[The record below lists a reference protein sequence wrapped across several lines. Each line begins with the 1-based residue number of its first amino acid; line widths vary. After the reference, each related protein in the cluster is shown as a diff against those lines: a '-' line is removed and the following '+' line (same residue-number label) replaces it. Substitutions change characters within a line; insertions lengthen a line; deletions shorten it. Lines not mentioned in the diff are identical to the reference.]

1 MKKIVFI
8 SLQKDVIDE
17 LVTYSSLD
25 YDMDYELHCFDTL
38 ENIEQKVETL
48 HPNLIVLSFD
58 ALIEKEVWQFGSIPI
73 AFHARTRQEL
83 QEGARYGFPT
93 VGVAMSPLDI
103 KDILNKH
110 PYKVNVDGKE
120 IPEVRSSVRTAA
132 PSRKSEPQKQIPKQN
147 PEPHPREEYTA
158 ENTTLEPL
166 DDSDEFDEFLYTDSD
181 STPEPQASIRKEE
194 KPPTTSAIHKIE
206 KEDIVVQAYK
216 KDIGTDKKTKV
227 ITVYSAKGG
236 VGKTTISAELA
247 TYLALVNAG
256 RRKLRVCIVDYN
268 IDFGDVRSTL
278 HIENDKFNLTHW
290 AEEVQELLEKGK
302 APEEI
307 SFSREEIESFLTV
320 SKKSGLYVLT
330 APHTNEDSMGIES
343 EALSIILDNLI
354 RNGGFDYIICD
365 TGNNTRD
372 STMIALE
379 HADLILLIMTQNVNT
394 ANCDKAFIQTMNAI
408 DFDLSHTKL
417 VINTI
422 MPKKST
428 GISVQEIVDFFKFDC
443 IGKIK
448 FNTDVINAGN
458 LGEPLALNPNHEF
471 TKQLR
476 SIVTYILQSNDFDN
490 SGNTSHKKSLFGSL
504 FGFLKKK

>member
-48 HPNLIVLSFD
+48 HPDLIVLSFD

-110 PYKVNVDGKE
+110 PYKVNVDGNE

-132 PSRKSEPQKQIPKQN
+132 PIRKSEPQKQIP
-147 PEPHPREEYTA
+147 ESHPREEYTA

-166 DDSDEFDEFLYTDSD
+166 DDTDELDEFLYPDSD
-181 STPEPQASIRKEE
+181 STLEPQDSIRKEE
-194 KPPTTSAIHKIE
+194 KPPATSAIHKVE

-343 EALSIILDNLI
+343 
-354 RNGGFDYIICD
+354 
-365 TGNNTRD
+365 
-372 STMIALE
+372 
-379 HADLILLIMTQNVNT
+379 
-394 ANCDKAFIQTMNAI
+394 
-408 DFDLSHTKL
+408 
-417 VINTI
+417 
-422 MPKKST
+422 
-428 GISVQEIVDFFKFDC
+428 
-443 IGKIK
+443 
-448 FNTDVINAGN
+448 
-458 LGEPLALNPNHEF
+458 
-471 TKQLR
+471 
-476 SIVTYILQSNDFDN
+476 
-490 SGNTSHKKSLFGSL
+490 
-504 FGFLKKK
+504 